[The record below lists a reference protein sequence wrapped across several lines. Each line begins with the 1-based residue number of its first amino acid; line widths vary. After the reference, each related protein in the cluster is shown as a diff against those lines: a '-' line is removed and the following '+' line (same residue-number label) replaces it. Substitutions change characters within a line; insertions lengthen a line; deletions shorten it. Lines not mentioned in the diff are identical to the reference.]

1 MGITVRNHA
10 SGGVRGFARGLA
22 LLDDEDARVRL
33 QAPRQRESND
43 APAYDDNVPSLHIS
57 IVVENPATADAQSKR
72 TSLRLQERRN
82 RPNSGLLRKLAFEA
96 GEDLRRISLI
106 DRALPLPQN

>member
-10 SGGVRGFARGLA
+10 SGSVCGFARGLA

-43 APAYDDNVPSLHIS
+43 APADDDNVPGLHIS
-57 IVVENPATADAQSKR
+57 IVVENFVTEDSRGSSGQVFGFKREEIDPIRGYYESWLSKQGKTCR
-72 TSLRLQERRN
+72 
-82 RPNSGLLRKLAFEA
+82 G
-96 GEDLRRISLI
+96 
-106 DRALPLPQN
+106 